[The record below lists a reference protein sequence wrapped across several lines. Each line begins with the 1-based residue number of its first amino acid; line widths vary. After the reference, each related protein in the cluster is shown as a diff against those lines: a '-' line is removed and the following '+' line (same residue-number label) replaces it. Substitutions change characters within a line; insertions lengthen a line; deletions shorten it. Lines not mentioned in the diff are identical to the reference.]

1 MGYFNCVRKCKC
13 GNTQKGRLPLDDV
26 DDELDFSY
34 QSYVDSLV
42 RFTHKKC
49 KSCKEMIG
57 DVNDRLDDYSKH
69 FQKMTDVFNNSK
81 LNFAKRTS

>member
-26 DDELDFSY
+26 DDEIGYSDRAY
-34 QSYVDSLV
+34 IDSLL

-49 KSCKEMIG
+49 NRCKEMLG
-57 DVNDRLDDYSKH
+57 DINERLDDYSKH
-69 FQKMTDVFNNSK
+69 FQKMTDEFNNSK
-81 LNFAKRTS
+81 LNFKRKA